1 MTTYEL
7 RDSKQA
13 AESFQLSPSRT
24 VYLSI
29 CHMFVADGLKFVLLV
44 TVRFAPGTIIYVWA
58 RGAERASVHPRRA
71 CDLCCRTH
79 RGAIGIYGLMTGHI
93 TP

>member
-58 RGAERASVHPRRA
+58 RGAERASVHPVE
-71 CDLCCRTH
+71 LVIFVVVL
-79 RGAIGIYGLMTGHI
+79 IGVPSASTAS
-93 TP
+93 